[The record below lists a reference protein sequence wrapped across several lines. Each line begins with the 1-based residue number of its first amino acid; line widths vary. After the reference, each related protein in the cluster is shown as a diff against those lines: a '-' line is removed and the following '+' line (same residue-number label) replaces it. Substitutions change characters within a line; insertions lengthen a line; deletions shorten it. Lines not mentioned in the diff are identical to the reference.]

1 MILLHQ
7 NYQNPQ
13 LYGGYKL
20 ASSVFQNKIGSLRV
34 LRDHIL
40 VRDMNFEERTLSS
53 GIIVR
58 TDNGKTEGIRPR
70 WARVYRVGKE
80 QKEVKEGQWVYVEHG
95 RWTRGVDLEIDGE
108 TFTIRRVDN
117 ESILLVSDEQP
128 ADDIV
133 QNGI

>member
-1 MILLHQ
+1 M
-7 NYQNPQ
+7 
-13 LYGGYKL
+13 
-20 ASSVFQNKIGSLRV
+20 ASSVFQNKISSIRV

-70 WARVYRVGKE
+70 WARVYKVGKE

-95 RWTRGVDLEIDGE
+95 RWTRGVDLEIEGE

-128 ADDIV
+128 TDDIV
-133 QNGI
+133 QDGI

>member
-1 MILLHQ
+1 MT
-7 NYQNPQ
+7 
-13 LYGGYKL
+13 
-20 ASSVFQNKIGSLRV
+20 SSVFQNKIISLRV

-70 WARVYRVGKE
+70 WARVYKVGKE

-117 ESILLVSDEQP
+117 ESILLVSDEKP